1 MAKIQGNTPDSLEHL
16 QKMFGDRINLTILDV
31 TKGRDSENA
40 KLLTGWQHLNVLR
53 SEGNELEIKQ
63 KLEKHLL
70 TQWEKGVITNECF
83 EQAAGG
89 RQNAVEISANTN
101 REFLTKS
108 TSRPGQNEQGRAI
121 SSASGSLDNNTAR

>member
-31 TKGRDSENA
+31 TKGRESENA
-40 KLLTGWQHLNVLR
+40 KLFTGWQHLNVIR